1 MVRASK
7 TISEIASMSTSGS
20 TSSHKDQVSEIFF
33 RALADKRKEDPLIGP
48 KVGSQEILQRLLDA
62 GKTERGVHAESLLC
76 LLGSLAGFACQ
87 ISVRMKHQLDPATM
101 QSDPLI
107 HIGGVD
113 GKHYFF
119 GDAINRP
126 LAESSHSVWSLAAAT
141 AQDLGCGDLP
151 DVNEIF
157 KHVTTSAGTDQF
169 GLPRI
174 DKPNTP
180 GETPISY
187 VAKVWPHIYPL
198 AARFCDKPDELPILF
213 GLAIQQAMTQC
224 KTVLDPRLALQ
235 IVMESAIPMS
245 KIDPT
250 GIDSRFPI
258 GNISAERAQLL
269 AQFNNLA
276 QTRRRV
282 PERPWMRLA
291 TEGTAGILL
300 VMLATM
306 LFVFFKITYGWPDL
320 AVTGF
325 VLVFGTISA
334 TAIIRRGRHLLRGGK
349 TPASSRE
356 R

>member
-1 MVRASK
+1 MG
-7 TISEIASMSTSGS
+7 TSGS
-20 TSSHKDQVSEIFF
+20 TSSHQAQVSEIFF
-33 RALADKRKEDPLIGP
+33 RALAEKRKEDPLIGP
-48 KVGSQEILQRLLDA
+48 KLGSQEILQRLLDA

-87 ISVRMKHQLDPATM
+87 ISVRMGYQLDPATM

-107 HIGGVD
+107 RMGGVD

-126 LAESSHSVWSLAAAT
+126 LAESSHSIWSLAAAT
-141 AQDLGCGDLP
+141 AQDLGCSDLP

-187 VAKVWPHIYPL
+187 VSKLWPHIYPI
-198 AARFCDKPDELPILF
+198 AARFCDKPVELPILF
-213 GLAIQQAMTQC
+213 GLATQQAMIQC
-224 KTVLDPRLALQ
+224 KTVLDARLALR

-245 KIDPT
+245 KIDPA
-250 GIDSRFPI
+250 GIDSGFPAS
-258 GNISAERAQLL
+258 NINAERTQLL
-269 AQFNNLA
+269 AQLNNMV
-276 QTRRRV
+276 QTRRRFPGV
-282 PERPWMRLA
+282 PWMRLA
-291 TEGTAGILL
+291 TEGALGILL
-300 VMLATM
+300 VMLAMM
-306 LFVFFKITYGWPDL
+306 LFVFLKFTYDWPDS

-325 VLVFGTISA
+325 VLVFGAASA

-349 TPASSRE
+349 TPAPSRK